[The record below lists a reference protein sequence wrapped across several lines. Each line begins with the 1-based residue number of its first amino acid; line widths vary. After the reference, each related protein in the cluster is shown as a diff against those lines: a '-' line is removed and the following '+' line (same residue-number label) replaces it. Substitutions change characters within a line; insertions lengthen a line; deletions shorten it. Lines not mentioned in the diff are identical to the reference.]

1 MDIVSILNSPA
12 GVAVITALGVIIGAR
27 VSAVL
32 GIRTGAGGHVASL
45 DNSHHNHVTQTT
57 QHHVEHHDNR
67 VYHAPPASVGRDLD
81 PGEIFALGFGLMV
94 LVAAVVWLLAI
105 YWGVVSVVLPI
116 VVGLLALLLAV
127 AAGGYPHDTGRKRY
141 LLGSALAV
149 GVAGWAVPTFPSAV
163 EGIPSLTEIAIL
175 TQGAPSYVEGVTM
188 TFQALGPLGMNSYL
202 LRMAG
207 MGLAFLV
214 LLGRARDAV
223 AFALIARG
231 RRIGEEGMQARGF
244 RWSGVKPEG
253 WVDLATLV
261 AILALVAL
269 FAYPGAV
276 LWIPAFGGLIG
287 GAKG

>member
-57 QHHVEHHDNR
+57 QHHVEHYDNR

-81 PGEIFALGFGLMV
+81 PGEISALGFGLMV

-127 AAGGYPHDTGRKRY
+127 AAAGENAWGWGGDCGCSR
-141 LLGSALAV
+141 
-149 GVAGWAVPTFPSAV
+149 
-163 EGIPSLTEIAIL
+163 
-175 TQGAPSYVEGVTM
+175 
-188 TFQALGPLGMNSYL
+188 
-202 LRMAG
+202 
-207 MGLAFLV
+207 
-214 LLGRARDAV
+214 
-223 AFALIARG
+223 
-231 RRIGEEGMQARGF
+231 
-244 RWSGVKPEG
+244 
-253 WVDLATLV
+253 
-261 AILALVAL
+261 
-269 FAYPGAV
+269 YPGSDCPNPAGAV
-276 LWIPAFGGLIG
+276 SGGRISVS
-287 GAKG
+287 